1 MKPAS
6 NMKVSKLI
14 LDAQS
19 QHATPSQWKKTRR
32 RKMPF
37 LEILPPTGLEVKTT
51 SFLSESTLIG
61 SPSLQYCLRPVAHK
75 CALRLSSI
83 DGAAMTKETKTKK
96 PPWGWP
102 HRVNRAKSQWI
113 TISKASTGWRCAAK
127 ISQRGQDFG
136 AMATLNLKWN
146 WRRAKK

>member
-1 MKPAS
+1 MRPAS

-19 QHATPSQWKKTRR
+19 KHATPSQWKKTRR

-37 LEILPPTGLEVKTT
+37 LEILPLTGLEVKTT

-96 PPWGWP
+96 PPWGWTQSKP
-102 HRVNRAKSQWI
+102 SKVPVNHHFKSKHRPAM
-113 TISKASTGWRCAAK
+113 RCKNFVSACK
-127 ISQRGQDFG
+127 TL
-136 AMATLNLKWN
+136 ATLNLKWN